1 MERRILDLAEKTN
14 LGLYDYLVV
23 DSEDGTRKHTARPL
37 MNIQNSGDEYDST
50 KSYRCGEL
58 CIKNNRLYRC
68 INACSASSWSN
79 NEENF
84 EVTTLTK
91 EMSNRGKRTVLY
103 SGSTTFVTQNQQL
116 QLSDRLVNYAFL
128 VIVYG
133 SGNNMM
139 QDFIDVDSFVDIM
152 TDYPY
157 GYILHGWETSQWV
170 DLKNVS
176 NDSTYSKLYV
186 PRVGTTSLAI
196 MNIYGIK

>member
-50 KSYRCGEL
+50 KSYRGGEL

-84 EVTTLTK
+84 EITTLTK
-91 EMSNRGKRTVLY
+91 EVGNRGKTFLLY
-103 SGSTTFVTQNQQL
+103 NGSTTFVTQNQQL
-116 QLSDRLVNYAFL
+116 QLNDRLTNYSFI
-128 VIVYG
+128 VIIYG
-133 SGNNMM
+133 SNNNMK
-139 QDFIDVDSFVDIM
+139 QEVINVDCFMEIL
-152 TDYPY
+152 TGFTY
-157 GYILHGWETSQWV
+157 GYILHGWSTDQWV